1 LDVKK
6 RFTEEQIIGFLREA
20 EAGLAAEVLICGLGQ
35 CIWYNNYHGGG
46 NMPISSK
53 AGPRANAKKAK
64 RAPNSRLVI
73 APLPILPWE
82 SAAEY
87 QAGLD
92 ATLQELGAQTP
103 LQVYLAEKMFE
114 CLWWVR
120 RYETQKRD
128 LIVGLMEIRLRQ
140 GGAARPDKPDQHVMG
155 VLRAGRMTDPVLKM
169 LMDDKGLSFESLR
182 QSAFST
188 GASHLLG
195 LDEGIAMQL
204 KMYSGFQAS
213 YEHLVTRK
221 LHIQRLELQN
231 QVLSRDLSAIDVQ
244 ATPAVPHEPE
254 SRQP

>member
-1 LDVKK
+1 MASNPSKVVRKK
-6 RFTEEQIIGFLREA
+6 PA
-20 EAGLAAEVLICGLGQ
+20 
-35 CIWYNNYHGGG
+35 
-46 NMPISSK
+46 SSK
-53 AGPRANAKKAK
+53 AKSIRGAIGP
-64 RAPNSRLVI
+64 S
-73 APLPILPWE
+73 LPILPGE
-82 SAAEY
+82 SEAEY
-87 QAGLD
+87 RAGLD

-128 LIVGLMEIRLRQ
+128 LIVGLMEIRLRPSDTVI
-140 GGAARPDKPDQHVMG
+140 GDPPDDYVMG
-155 VLRAGRMTDPVLKM
+155 LLRAGLVNDPTLKM
-169 LMDDKGLSFESLR
+169 LMGDKGLSLESLR

-188 GASHLLG
+188 GASQLLG

-204 KMYSGFQAS
+204 KMYAGFQAS

-244 ATPAVPHEPE
+244 AITAATHGPE
-254 SRQP
+254 THQP